1 MYRAASYPIRNGIL
15 ALLLAHRRLARSSQP
30 RTATWR
36 SAQARGRAA
45 PRIGPRTG
53 PANTC
58 SWFCKAGDESGLR
71 VFLLESRRSLD
82 VGSVRRTKVLQTRR
96 PLVAAP
102 SNKAGGEHGAA
113 SELRDSEPQL
123 TTTPASHTSY
133 DLLLLPSTSSSSRC
147 MMAAPAAAMRHAGH
161 ACYCIGAMSCLDWV
175 PT

>member
-1 MYRAASYPIRNGIL
+1 VLVVVNGYI
-15 ALLLAHRRLARSSQP
+15 SSAK
-30 RTATWR
+30 TLTVFC
-36 SAQARGRAA
+36 
-45 PRIGPRTG
+45 RTG

-133 DLLLLPSTSSSSRC
+133 DLLLPSTSSSHPPDIAHVFPEAVALGQDTTGSRGETC
-147 MMAAPAAAMRHAGH
+147 CHEG
-161 ACYCIGAMSCLDWV
+161 C
-175 PT
+175 